1 MVTAADGAGAKG
13 GGAAVEIRNVTQ
25 AFRAGDSDLPVLDD
39 ISLSV
44 RPGEFVALVGPSG
57 SGKSTLVRLLA
68 GLDRP
73 LFGTVEVDGVRVTS
87 PDPSR
92 ALVFQDPTLL
102 PWRTVRGNVAIGPQ
116 TRRALARSKER
127 IDDALALVGLTDF
140 ADAWPAQLSGGM
152 AQRAALARAL
162 VNDPAVLL
170 LDEPLGKLDALTRRV
185 LQGELLRLWQERG
198 FTAVLITHDVSEALV
213 LADRLVVLSP
223 RPARI
228 REVVEVGLDRPREQ
242 SAPEFVALRARILAL
257 LDEEA
262 TTQPDELEA
271 AH

>member
-1 MVTAADGAGAKG
+1 MVSTPGAR
-13 GGAAVEIRNVTQ
+13 IDIQHVTQ
-25 AFRAGDSDLPVLDD
+25 AFRSSGADLPVLDD
-39 ISLSV
+39 ISLTV
-44 RPGEFVALVGPSG
+44 APGEMVALVGPSG
-57 SGKSTLVRLLA
+57 SGKSTLIRLLA

-73 LFGTVEVDGVRVTS
+73 LFGTVLVDGHKVTG

-102 PWRTVRGNVAIGPQ
+102 PWRTVRGNIAIGPQ
-116 TRRALARSKER
+116 ARGVLGRSRAQ

-140 ADAWPAQLSGGM
+140 AEAWPAQLSGGM

-162 VNDPAVLL
+162 VNDPPVLL
-170 LDEPLGKLDALTRRV
+170 LDEPLGRLDALTRRV
-185 LQGELLRLWQERG
+185 LQGELLRLWRERG

-228 REVVEVGLDRPREQ
+228 REVVGIDLPRPRDQ
-242 SAPEFVALRARILAL
+242 SSPEFVALRAHVLAL

-262 TTQPDELEA
+262 TAAPDELEKTP
-271 AH
+271 